1 MWCDS
6 FWLRMQ
12 NSSNQTS
19 LQRTIYFITPCFL
32 AVSRDPLQAKGTA
45 WEINVS
51 NKIVSSS
58 TVDSPSCIHMR
69 PWICL
74 PLALALWVRT
84 DCIGACVVVN
94 ATWLESFSV
103 SFGQV
108 VPKNLK
114 SGAWFSFCLF
124 IWQISFRSRVTITS
138 KGMLFV
144 EEVSSKGRKMRFH
157 LIILKMGKINKL
169 AMHVFF

>member
-1 MWCDS
+1 MWCVS
-6 FWLRMQ
+6 WLRMQ
-12 NSSNQTS
+12 NSSYHTS
-19 LQRTIYFITPCFL
+19 LQSMIYFMTQCFL

-51 NKIVSSS
+51 NKTVSSS
-58 TVDSPSCIHMR
+58 TVDSLSCIHTR
-69 PWICL
+69 SRVCL
-74 PLALALWVRT
+74 PLGPALWVRT

-103 SFGQV
+103 SFRQA
-108 VPKNLK
+108 VPKNLN
-114 SGAWFSFCLF
+114 SGAWFSFCVF

-138 KGMLFV
+138 KGMLFA

-157 LIILKMGKINKL
+157 LIILKTGKINKL